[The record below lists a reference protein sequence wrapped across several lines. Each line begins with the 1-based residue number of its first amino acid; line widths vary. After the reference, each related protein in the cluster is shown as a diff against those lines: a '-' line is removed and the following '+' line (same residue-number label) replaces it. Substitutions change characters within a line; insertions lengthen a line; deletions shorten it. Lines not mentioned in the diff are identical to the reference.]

1 MMVTEMASTSCRFI
15 FLRARRERDEEE
27 EEEDE
32 ERAEEG
38 EEKSLLATLKYE

>member
-15 FLRARRERDEEE
+15 FLRARRERDEED
-27 EEEDE
+27 EEDE